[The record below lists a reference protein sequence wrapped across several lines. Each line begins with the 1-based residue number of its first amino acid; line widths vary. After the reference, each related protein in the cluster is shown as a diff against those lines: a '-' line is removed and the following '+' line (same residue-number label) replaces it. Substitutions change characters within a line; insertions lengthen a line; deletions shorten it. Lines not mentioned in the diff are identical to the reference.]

1 MHYQK
6 LGPEDIAA
14 KANKMMDK
22 VRDKN
27 DSSSDINLINSDTE
41 SSASNNI
48 SLHSNSSRKVGTF
61 TFNNTRMRKA
71 PSSEWF

>member
-6 LGPEDIAA
+6 LRPEDIAA
-14 KANKMMDK
+14 KANKIMDK

-27 DSSSDINLINSDTE
+27 DSSDINLINSDTE
-41 SSASNNI
+41 SRPRNNI
-48 SLHSNSSRKVGTF
+48 SLRSNNSRKVRTF
-61 TFNNTRMRKA
+61 TFNNTDMRKA

>member
-6 LGPEDIAA
+6 LRPEDIAA
-14 KANKMMDK
+14 KANKIMDK

-27 DSSSDINLINSDTE
+27 DSSDINLIDSDTE
-41 SSASNNI
+41 SSPRNNI
-48 SLHSNSSRKVGTF
+48 SLRSNNSRKVRTF
-61 TFNNTRMRKA
+61 TFNNTDMRKA

>member
-6 LGPEDIAA
+6 RRPEDIAA
-14 KANKMMDK
+14 KANKIMDK

-27 DSSSDINLINSDTE
+27 DSSDINLINSDIE
-41 SSASNNI
+41 SSPSNNI
-48 SLHSNSSRKVGTF
+48 SLRSNNSRKVGTF
-61 TFNNTRMRKA
+61 TFNSTDMRKA

>member
-6 LGPEDIAA
+6 LRPEDIAA
-14 KANKMMDK
+14 KANKIMDK

-27 DSSSDINLINSDTE
+27 DSSDINLINSDTE
-41 SSASNNI
+41 SSPSNNI
-48 SLHSNSSRKVGTF
+48 SLRSKNSRKVRTF
-61 TFNNTRMRKA
+61 TFNNTDMRKA

>member
-6 LGPEDIAA
+6 LRPEDIAA
-14 KANKMMDK
+14 KANKIMDK

-27 DSSSDINLINSDTE
+27 DSSDINLINSDTE
-41 SSASNNI
+41 SSPRNNI
-48 SLHSNSSRKVGTF
+48 SLRSNNSRKVRTF
-61 TFNNTRMRKA
+61 TFNNTDMRKA